1 MILEET
7 LWYLPFISHRVCGLL
22 CLDVLLG
29 SGISIRE
36 IRACLFY
43 IYSKIQSTHIYI
55 HARRS
60 PLTSAQLCP
69 QIGAIR

>member
-7 LWYLPFISHRVCGLL
+7 LLYLPIISHRVCGLL

-29 SGISIRE
+29 SGISIGGLE
-36 IRACLFY
+36 SVFFFC
-43 IYSKIQSTHIYI
+43 SKIQSIHIYI
-55 HARRS
+55 YAPRN
-60 PLTSAQLCP
+60 PLTSAQLWS